1 MDGAEATR
9 QIVEL
14 AGDGPIRVLVPTTFN
29 DDRVQ
34 VATAARAG
42 SSCRT
47 VPGRTCCLED
57 VPRADLLRAVRIVAA
72 GESLLAPIV
81 TRRQEFGVVSRP
93 TFV

>member
-1 MDGAEATR
+1 M
-9 QIVEL
+9 
-14 AGDGPIRVLVPTTFN
+14 
-29 DDRVQ
+29 
-34 VATAARAG
+34 
-42 SSCRT
+42 
-47 VPGRTCCLED
+47 ED